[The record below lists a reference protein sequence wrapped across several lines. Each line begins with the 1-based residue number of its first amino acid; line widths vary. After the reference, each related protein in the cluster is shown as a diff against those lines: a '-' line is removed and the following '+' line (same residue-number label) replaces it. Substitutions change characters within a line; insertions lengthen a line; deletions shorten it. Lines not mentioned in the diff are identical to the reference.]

1 MPEESFVKV
10 HADQGTSGPIRLEV
24 ESVQRDDRNTLVL
37 SGELDLASAWA
48 LTESVE
54 RLATE
59 SPRALS
65 IDLSAL
71 TFMDSTGLRA
81 VLLARA
87 ACIDSGH
94 DFSLKPGPPAVQ
106 RIFELTGLIAEL
118 GFEDPDSGASAD
130 HPDRAA

>member
-1 MPEESFVKV
+1 MPDESFVKV
-10 HADQGTSGPIRLEV
+10 HADQGSSGPVRLEV
-24 ESVQRDDRNTLVL
+24 ESVLTGARNTLVL

-54 RLATE
+54 RLAAE
-59 SPRALS
+59 GPRALS
-65 IDLSAL
+65 IDLGGL

-87 ACIDSGH
+87 ACIDSGQ

-118 GFEDPDSGASAD
+118 GFEDPESGAPAD
-130 HPDRAA
+130 HPARSA

>member
-1 MPEESFVKV
+1 MPEERFVKV
-10 HADQGTSGPIRLEV
+10 HADQGPSGPVRLEV
-24 ESVQRDDRNTLVL
+24 ESVSSDARDALVL

-54 RLATE
+54 RLAAG
-59 SPRALS
+59 SARALS

-87 ACIDSGH
+87 ACIDSGRE
-94 DFSLKPGPPAVQ
+94 FSLKPGPPAVQ

-118 GFEDPDSGASAD
+118 EFEDDE
-130 HPDRAA
+130 

>member
-10 HADQGTSGPIRLEV
+10 HADQGSSGPVRLEV
-24 ESVQRDDRNTLVL
+24 KSVAGDARNTLVL

-54 RLATE
+54 RLAAAST
-59 SPRALS
+59 RALS
-65 IDLSAL
+65 IDLSGL

-87 ACIDSGH
+87 ACIDSGR

-118 GFEDPDSGASAD
+118 GFEDDAQGDAQAPAD
-130 HPDRAA
+130 PS